1 MNSENLI
8 INNENVGKDSQC
20 LSKASYVIQDL
31 QIKKQK
37 GITLIALIVTIIIML
52 ILAGVVIN
60 LLLSNGGIFEHA
72 KMSKFATDFRE
83 VEEKTNLYIMNKE
96 SQKILAEIAK
106 ENSNIDVFPVTAKLT
121 DEEKEI
127 ITKKI
132 PTLKNK
138 MEELTKKSIQ
148 QLNICWIDKSKIE
161 VDKNHKYIIDIDTK
175 QIYDY
180 EGEKIYGQMWH
191 TLESGNNIEEE
202 EPRIPG
208 EIYISTNPKA
218 QTIKININ
226 IEYEDWKNE
235 KQYKIGANT
244 ENWTE
249 YTGEIILTSEEVKN
263 KNLAN
268 EDGTITIYAK
278 GKKENGEESVKEK
291 TINNMDLTIIQKPV
305 INIDAYP
312 KLYWNG
318 VKLHTKIDITYEENE
333 ELQNYYSL
341 DDGNTWNIYNGT
353 IETINVD
360 KVKAKSVKKSGVEAS
375 ESKEVDANPGFIGKK
390 SYDGDLATDF
400 YVWYPNT
407 ALMEVDESAW
417 NETFKVRVA
426 WYYATIQFLDKD
438 QNVLW
443 GSGYPG
449 YTNGILDF
457 EAKIY
462 ENTKYIRL
470 YCYSSSGDG
479 ASLVEIQ
486 SKQEPEITVA
496 SEHLPKLTLNGVE
509 NPYNMIS
516 VNYSSKITQKLYS
529 LDGKNWEQY
538 NGEVKVEVGKTIY
551 AKGIVEN
558 GEETPIS
565 SKTVTLPAHSIG
577 SNGYD
582 GNENTD
588 FYIWYPDEAYMEID
602 ESAWKKTLKYN
613 IGWYYGTIG
622 ILNQNG
628 EFLYMSGYPGY
639 TDGTLIS
646 QVVIPEGSKTLVLF
660 CYSSSGDGAALRNLE
675 IID

>member
-1 MNSENLI
+1 MNIEEL
-8 INNENVGKDSQC
+8 
-20 LSKASYVIQDL
+20 
-31 QIKKQK
+31 KKQT

-52 ILAGVVIN
+52 ILAGIVIN
-60 LLLSNGGIFEHA
+60 LFLSNGGIFEHA

-96 SQKILAEIAK
+96 SQKILADISE
-106 ENSNIDVFPVTAKLT
+106 ENSNIEVFPVISKLT
-121 DEEKEI
+121 DEEKEVI
-127 ITKKI
+127 SKKI
-132 PTLKNK
+132 PTLRSK
-138 MEELTKKSIQ
+138 MEELTKKGIQ
-148 QLNICWIDKSKIE
+148 QLNIYWIDKSEIE

-191 TLESGNNIEEE
+191 TLNSGDNIEEE
-202 EPRIPG
+202 DPRIPG
-208 EIYISTNPKA
+208 EIYISTNPKT
-218 QTIKININ
+218 QTVKININ

-244 ENWTE
+244 EVWTE

-278 GKKENGEESVKEK
+278 GKKENGEESIKEK

-318 VKLHTKIDITYEENE
+318 VKLHTKIDITYEKNE

-341 DDGNTWNIYNGT
+341 DGGNTWNIYNGT
-353 IETINVD
+353 IQTINVEQ
-360 KVKAKSVKKSGVEAS
+360 VKAKSVKKSGLEAS
-375 ESKEVDANPGFIGKK
+375 ETKEVDANPGFIGKN
-390 SYDGDLATDF
+390 SYDGDLSTEF

-407 ALMEVDESAW
+407 AIMEVDESAW
-417 NETFKVRVA
+417 NENFKVRVA
-426 WYYATIQFLDKD
+426 WYYATIQLLDKD

-443 GSGYPG
+443 ESGYPG

-457 EAKIY
+457 ESKIP

-470 YCYSSSGDG
+470 YCYSSGGDG

-486 SKQEPEITVA
+486 AKQNPEITVA

-509 NPYNMIS
+509 NPYSMIS
-516 VNYSSKITQKLYS
+516 INYSTRTTQKLYS
-529 LDGKNWEQY
+529 LDEENWEEY
-538 NGEVKVEVGKTIY
+538 KGEVKVEVGKTIY
-551 AKGIVEN
+551 AKGIIEN

-565 SKTVTLPAHSIG
+565 SKTVTLLGDAIG
-577 SNGYD
+577 TNGYD
-582 GNENTD
+582 GNENTE
-588 FYIWYPDEAYMEID
+588 FCVWYPNSAYIEID
-602 ESAWKKTLKYN
+602 ESVWKKTLKYN
-613 IGWYYGTIG
+613 IGWYYGTIE
-622 ILNQNG
+622 LLDKDRNL
-628 EFLYMSGYPGY
+628 LYQSGCPGY
-639 TDGTLIS
+639 TNGTLIA
-646 QVVIPEGSKTLVLF
+646 QVVIPENTKYLKLF
-660 CYSSSGDGAALRNLE
+660 CYSSAGDGAALRNIE